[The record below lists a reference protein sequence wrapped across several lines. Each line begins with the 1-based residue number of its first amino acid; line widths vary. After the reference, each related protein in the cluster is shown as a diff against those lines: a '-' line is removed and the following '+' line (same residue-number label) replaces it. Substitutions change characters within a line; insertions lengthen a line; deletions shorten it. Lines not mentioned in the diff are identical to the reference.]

1 MCIYSFHV
9 FSCNFINNINCKLN
23 IIELLFLCIHSYNN
37 NNTLHTMKY
46 INSLR
51 QDTSGEDGCG
61 VGSHQVKV
69 QPAVNVT

>member
-1 MCIYSFHV
+1 MHETDYVQS
-9 FSCNFINNINCKLN
+9 LLL
-23 IIELLFLCIHSYNN
+23 LLFIHSYNN

-61 VGSHQVKV
+61 VGSHQVKI

>member
-1 MCIYSFHV
+1 
-9 FSCNFINNINCKLN
+9 
-23 IIELLFLCIHSYNN
+23 
-37 NNTLHTMKY
+37 MKY

-69 QPAVNVT
+69 QPAINVKLLLLLSTIIIIIILLHLVFLFMLCNVLLLSI

>member
-1 MCIYSFHV
+1 MYVHV
-9 FSCNFINNINCKLN
+9 LKLYGEKKKKS
-23 IIELLFLCIHSYNN
+23 IIIIIIIVLLHKCIHNYNN

-46 INSLR
+46 INSSR

-69 QPAVNVT
+69 QPAINVT

>member
-1 MCIYSFHV
+1 
-9 FSCNFINNINCKLN
+9 
-23 IIELLFLCIHSYNN
+23 
-37 NNTLHTMKY
+37 MKY

-69 QPAVNVT
+69 QPAINVT